1 MSGRHEIT
9 NGLSPTQNDTLE
21 TVHGSQSSHA
31 SSSTQTKGGSHHLS
45 TSTTT
50 PGALQDP
57 LSHDDDDE
65 NCEDNE
71 DYSTDED
78 YSKVNSEEAKLKRK
92 LVKEIK
98 AAANKIIDLLEEFV
112 QNLRMLIGVK
122 TLSFS
127 ESHLDPE
134 DF

>member
-1 MSGRHEIT
+1 M
-9 NGLSPTQNDTLE
+9 
-21 TVHGSQSSHA
+21 
-31 SSSTQTKGGSHHLS
+31 S
-45 TSTTT
+45 TSTTK
-50 PGALQDP
+50 PGALQVP

-65 NCEDNE
+65 DCEDNE

>member
-1 MSGRHEIT
+1 
-9 NGLSPTQNDTLE
+9 
-21 TVHGSQSSHA
+21 
-31 SSSTQTKGGSHHLS
+31 LS

-50 PGALQDP
+50 LGALQVSYP
-57 LSHDDDDE
+57 SLEDDDD
-65 NCEDNE
+65 NSEDDE

-78 YSKVNSEEAKLKRK
+78 YSQVKSEEAKLKRK
-92 LVKEIK
+92 LVRQIK
-98 AAANKIIDLLEEFV
+98 AAANKIIDLLLDFIE
-112 QNLRMLIGVK
+112 NLRILIGVK

>member
-1 MSGRHEIT
+1 M
-9 NGLSPTQNDTLE
+9 
-21 TVHGSQSSHA
+21 
-31 SSSTQTKGGSHHLS
+31 S

-50 PGALQDP
+50 PGALQVP
-57 LSHDDDDE
+57 TLSLEDDDDIS
-65 NCEDNE
+65 EDDE

-78 YSKVNSEEAKLKRK
+78 YSQVNSEEAKLKRK

-98 AAANKIIDLLEEFV
+98 AAADTIIELLEDFV
-112 QNLRMLIGVK
+112 ENLSKLIGVK

-127 ESHLDPE
+127 ESRLDPE

>member
-1 MSGRHEIT
+1 
-9 NGLSPTQNDTLE
+9 
-21 TVHGSQSSHA
+21 
-31 SSSTQTKGGSHHLS
+31 LS

-50 PGALQDP
+50 PGALQVP
-57 LSHDDDDE
+57 YPSLEDDDD
-65 NCEDNE
+65 NSEDDE

-78 YSKVNSEEAKLKRK
+78 YSQVKSEEAKLKRK
-92 LVKEIK
+92 LVKQIK
-98 AAANKIIDLLEEFV
+98 AAANKIIDLLEDFIE
-112 QNLRMLIGVK
+112 NLRILIGVK

>member
-1 MSGRHEIT
+1 M
-9 NGLSPTQNDTLE
+9 
-21 TVHGSQSSHA
+21 
-31 SSSTQTKGGSHHLS
+31 S

-50 PGALQDP
+50 LGALQVSYP
-57 LSHDDDDE
+57 SLEDDDD
-65 NCEDNE
+65 NSEDDE

-78 YSKVNSEEAKLKRK
+78 YSQVKSEEAKLKRM
-92 LVKEIK
+92 LVKQIK
-98 AAANKIIDLLEEFV
+98 AAANKIIDLLLDFIE
-112 QNLRMLIGVK
+112 NLRILIGVK

>member
-1 MSGRHEIT
+1 
-9 NGLSPTQNDTLE
+9 
-21 TVHGSQSSHA
+21 
-31 SSSTQTKGGSHHLS
+31 LS

-50 PGALQDP
+50 PGALQVSYP
-57 LSHDDDDE
+57 SLEDDDD
-65 NCEDNE
+65 NSEDDE

-78 YSKVNSEEAKLKRK
+78 YSQVKSEEAKLKRE
-92 LVKEIK
+92 LVKQIK
-98 AAANKIIDLLEEFV
+98 AAANKIIDLLLDFIE
-112 QNLRMLIGVK
+112 NLRILIGVK